1 MNKFMQKYWG
11 LFILAWG
18 GTFVYRTPYM
28 RYLMYDPLK
37 EALNV
42 SHTEFGNMMSV
53 FGLVAMISYWPGGW
67 LADRIRPRYLLCFSY
82 LVTGLLGIYF
92 ATFPSYAMCIAVHA
106 AWGVSTTLTFWAA
119 MLRAT
124 KDMAPKEEVGRFYGY
139 LESGRGILTLVA
151 VNICALVFALY
162 DDPTRGM
169 SAVLNIVNAACLLG
183 IPLTWFF
190 FKDPVELTPNPS
202 LTKDIIE
209 VIKSPWIWCVAL
221 IVFSCYS
228 AMVFGGY
235 LTPYMTSVVGVS
247 AATVT
252 SLSGFWI
259 YGSQFLAPP
268 ISGIISDKISSRPKI
283 LVVLF
288 GYLLAV
294 LILVIV
300 IPPSP
305 AIWLVM
311 VLVSASI
318 YVGIYA
324 IRGVYF
330 AVLEDLRVPSSIVGA
345 AIGFA
350 SLIGFA
356 PDAFVYTIAGKIL
369 DANPGEAGYKICFTI
384 AAVLCVIG
392 IVASLLIL
400 RRAQA
405 IKRQEAAAKSA

>member
-1 MNKFMQKYWG
+1 MVNNFFRKYWG
-11 LFILAWG
+11 LIILAWG
-18 GTFVYRTPYM
+18 GAFIYRVPYM
-28 RYLMYDPLK
+28 RYLMYEPLQN
-37 EALNV
+37 ALNV
-42 SHTEFGNMMSV
+42 NHTEFGNMMSV
-53 FGLVAMISYWPGGW
+53 FGLAAMISYWPGGW
-67 LADRIRPRYLLCFSY
+67 LADRIKPRYLLCFSY

-92 ATFPSYAMCIAVHA
+92 ATFPSYMTCIFIHV

-124 KDMAPKEEVGRFYGY
+124 KDMAPKEEVGRYYGL
-139 LESGRGILTLVA
+139 LESGRGLLTVGSISL
-151 VNICALVFALY
+151 CAWVFSLY
-162 DDPTRGM
+162 EDPARGM
-169 SAVLNIVNAACLLG
+169 SVVLNIMNVACLLG
-183 IPLTWFF
+183 VPLTWFF

-202 LTKDIIE
+202 LGKDIVE

-252 SLSGFWI
+252 FLSGFWI

-268 ISGIISDKISSRPKI
+268 ISGIISDKIGSRPKVM
-283 LVVLF
+283 LALF
-288 GYLLAV
+288 CYLTAV
-294 LILVIV
+294 LLLVIF
-300 IPPSP
+300 IPASP
-305 AIWLVM
+305 AIWVVM

-318 YVGIYA
+318 YIGIYA

-330 AVLEDLRVPSSIVGA
+330 AVLEDLRVPTNIVGA

-356 PDAFVYTIAGKIL
+356 PDAFIYTIAGNIL
-369 DANPGEAGYKICFTI
+369 DNNPGEAGYKICFTI
-384 AAVLCVIG
+384 AAVLSVIG
-392 IVASLLIL
+392 GAASMLVLK
-400 RRAQA
+400 RAQA
-405 IKRQEAAAKSA
+405 IKKMEKDAV